1 MNVKHCICVLAIA
14 VLITGCGNSQRKVNK
29 SEAAVNKERLSLIE
43 DYNKCIKKA
52 DEDEVKVKACEPSL
66 KAAEA
71 LK

>member
-1 MNVKHCICVLAIA
+1 
-14 VLITGCGNSQRKVNK
+14 
-29 SEAAVNKERLSLIE
+29 LIE

-52 DEDEVKVKACEPSL
+52 GKDEVKVKACEPTL